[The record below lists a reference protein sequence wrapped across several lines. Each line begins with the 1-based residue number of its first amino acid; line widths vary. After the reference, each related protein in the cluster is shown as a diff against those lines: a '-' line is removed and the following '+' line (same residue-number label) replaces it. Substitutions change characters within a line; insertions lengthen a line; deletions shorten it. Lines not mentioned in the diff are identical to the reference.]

1 MTPRLVRILFALSAS
16 ALVSPMVAD
25 GDSLVAQAPTTA
37 KLQGYVR
44 DSAGVA
50 LVQAHVIFL
59 GTQHQALTDSTGF
72 YIINSVPPG
81 RYDVEAHANG
91 KAASRVSGLQV
102 RAGETLT
109 QDFKMLS
116 ARPAPP
122 ARRR

>member
-1 MTPRLVRILFALSAS
+1 MSPRMVRILVALSLS
-16 ALVSPMVAD
+16 ALASPMAAD
-25 GDSLVAQAPTTA
+25 GATLMAQAPTTA

-44 DSAGVA
+44 DSAGVR
-50 LVQAHVIFL
+50 LVSAHVIFL

-91 KAASRVSGLQV
+91 KEASRASGVEV

-109 QDFKMLS
+109 RDFKMVS